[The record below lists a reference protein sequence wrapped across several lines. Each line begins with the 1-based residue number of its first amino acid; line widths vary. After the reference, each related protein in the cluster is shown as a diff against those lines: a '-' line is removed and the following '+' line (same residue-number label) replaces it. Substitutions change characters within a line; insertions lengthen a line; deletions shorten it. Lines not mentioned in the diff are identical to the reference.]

1 MGDVTGFGLEKE
13 EKIAVLLCSLIVRKE
28 SLLGIYSIVE
38 VAGNFVLLVL
48 SGTTHARQT
57 DQFLLLPEPYGFGLA
72 ALSVNPNT
80 AHLFPGRNSSSIEW
94 RSWPSVRAN
103 IFELSHTMSAS
114 VSKSKQVPTKSND

>member
-57 DQFLLLPEPYGFGLA
+57 DQFLLLPEPYGFGSA
-72 ALSVNPNT
+72 GQSVNPNT
-80 AHLFPGRNSSSIEW
+80 AHLFPGRSSSSIALK
-94 RSWPSVRAN
+94 SSPSVRAD
-103 IFELSHTMSAS
+103 IFELSHKLSAS
-114 VSKSKQVPTKSND
+114 VSKLKVITPKSSD